1 MKQTVML
8 KKNYEFKIVLTKGR
22 FYIGKQLK
30 IVILKNGKN
39 FKTLGIAVSTKNGK
53 AFQRNKAKRL
63 IREAYKNLE
72 EKIINGYSIVVL
84 LKKDIEFSRF
94 FIYILI
100 NIAPIISVIT
110 PDIQPIAD
118 KIPLI
123 FFLINSKISVFPFF
137 HFDITFLALFE
148 LVVHSFHEQITHY

>member
-63 IREAYKNLE
+63 IRESYKNLE
-72 EKIINGYSIVVL
+72 ERIKNSYSIVVL
-84 LKKDIEFSRF
+84 LKKDID
-94 FIYILI
+94 INDMKYIDIL
-100 NIAPIISVIT
+100 NEMENTFKKANIIS
-110 PDIQPIAD
+110 
-118 KIPLI
+118 
-123 FFLINSKISVFPFF
+123 
-137 HFDITFLALFE
+137 
-148 LVVHSFHEQITHY
+148 

>member
-39 FKTLGIAVSTKNGK
+39 SKTLGIAVSTKNGK
-53 AFQRNKAKRL
+53 ALQRNKAKRL

-84 LKKDIEFSRF
+84 LKKDID
-94 FIYILI
+94 INDMKYIDII
-100 NIAPIISVIT
+100 NEMENTFKKANIIS
-110 PDIQPIAD
+110 
-118 KIPLI
+118 
-123 FFLINSKISVFPFF
+123 
-137 HFDITFLALFE
+137 
-148 LVVHSFHEQITHY
+148 

>member
-39 FKTLGIAVSTKNGK
+39 FKTLGIAVSIKNGK

-84 LKKDIEFSRF
+84 LKKDID
-94 FIYILI
+94 INDMKYIDII
-100 NIAPIISVIT
+100 NEMENTFKKANIIS
-110 PDIQPIAD
+110 
-118 KIPLI
+118 
-123 FFLINSKISVFPFF
+123 
-137 HFDITFLALFE
+137 
-148 LVVHSFHEQITHY
+148 

>member
-30 IVILKNGKN
+30 IVIL
-39 FKTLGIAVSTKNGK
+39 KNGK

-84 LKKDIEFSRF
+84 LKKDID
-94 FIYILI
+94 INDMKYIDII
-100 NIAPIISVIT
+100 NEMENIFKKANIIS
-110 PDIQPIAD
+110 
-118 KIPLI
+118 
-123 FFLINSKISVFPFF
+123 
-137 HFDITFLALFE
+137 
-148 LVVHSFHEQITHY
+148 